1 MKTIYLIYDAKQPDG
16 AWFKAYEVPDELT
29 LPYGYIDVA
38 PPSELVNPRYVYGQ
52 GWVEDDSAAME
63 SLEKEN
69 AELKSRI
76 EMAEGAL
83 LDLADMIL
91 TR

>member
-16 AWFKAYEVPDELT
+16 TWFKAYEVPEELT

-52 GWVEDDSAAME
+52 GWVEDKDALIE
-63 SLEKEN
+63 ELIQKNKELQDRQIMS
-69 AELKSRI
+69 E
-76 EMAEGAL
+76 EAL
-83 LDLADMIL
+83 LELANMIL

>member
-16 AWFKAYEVPDELT
+16 TWFKAYEVPEELT

-52 GWVEDDSAAME
+52 GWVEDDSAAVE

-69 AELKSRI
+69 AELKARI

>member
-16 AWFKAYEVPDELT
+16 TWFKAYEVPEELT
-29 LPYGYIDVA
+29 LPYGHIDVA

-69 AELKSRI
+69 AELKARI